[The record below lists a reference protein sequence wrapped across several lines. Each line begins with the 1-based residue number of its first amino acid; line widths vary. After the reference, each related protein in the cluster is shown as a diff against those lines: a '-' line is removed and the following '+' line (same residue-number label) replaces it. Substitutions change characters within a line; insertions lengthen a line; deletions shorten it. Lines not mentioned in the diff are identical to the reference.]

1 MTFKDL
7 FEKKQVIINDYLN
20 NMILVEDSPEV
31 IVSAMKYSLFAGGK
45 RIRPVLSLSVCEG
58 LGGNP
63 EKVLPMACCIELI
76 HTYSLIHD
84 DLPSMD
90 NDDMRRGKPTSH
102 KVFGEANA
110 ILAGDALL
118 NYAFECIFNT
128 ISKNNFDPK
137 HIIAGKIIAKA
148 AGPSGMIGGQVID
161 IENEGK
167 SMSLEELIHMHSK
180 KTGALIEAACLV
192 GGIAAERMDKM
203 DEIKEYSHNL
213 GIAFQIVDDILDCI
227 GDANKLGKKTGR
239 DEARD
244 KSTFVKILGIN
255 ESRKLAEEYSDK
267 ALNLA
272 GKLDNTG
279 FLGELTEFLLNREN

>member
-1 MTFKDL
+1 MTFKESL
-7 FEKKQVIINDYLN
+7 EAKQCMINDYLN
-20 NMILVEDSPEV
+20 NMISAENSPEV
-31 IVSAMKYSLFAGGK
+31 LISAMKYSVFAGGK
-45 RIRPVLSLSVCEG
+45 RVRPVLSLSICEG
-58 LGGNP
+58 LGGCA
-63 EKVLPMACCIELI
+63 EKVLPMACSIELI

-90 NDDMRRGKPTSH
+90 NDDMRRGKPTNH

-118 NYAFECIFNT
+118 NYAFECIFNS
-128 ISKNNFDPK
+128 ISENNFDK
-137 HIIAGKIIAKA
+137 NYILAGQIISKA
-148 AGPSGMIGGQVID
+148 SGPTGMIGGQVID

-167 SMSLEELIHMHSK
+167 NMSFEELIQMHSK
-180 KTGALIEAACLV
+180 KTGALIEAACMV
-192 GGIAAERMDKM
+192 GGVIANKM
-203 DEIKEYSHNL
+203 EKLGDIKEYSHNI

-227 GDANKLGKKTGR
+227 GDSAKLGKNIGR
-239 DEARD
+239 DAACD

-255 ESRKLAEEYSDK
+255 ESKKLALEYSNK

-272 GKLDNTG
+272 IKLDNSG